1 MLYPEKIMRASAL
14 EEYLG
19 MSRGTLARLVHFP
32 GQKFAFKLYPEKR
45 NSPVLIDTEAYEKWR
60 VQRMQLS
67 RQGGVSG

>member
-1 MLYPEKIMRASAL
+1 MLYPEKIMWASAL

-60 VQRMQLS
+60 TQRIKLS
-67 RQGGVSG
+67 QRGGIPG